1 MILRPHDLLRLS
13 DLAGLLD
20 ASDWVRSTFSR
31 TPWVVVRRGDAPAGR
46 VAAGVRGDD
55 RSHRYA
61 LTVSE
66 GQIGDVVT
74 PEDLGAVDL
83 AAARDL
89 PRAARARRCAKV
101 PRGAR
106 DALGPDRECGI
117 RVGDRRG
124 DRHQAQRPRPGRAG
138 RCLTASVSQRLTEL
152 NSASHCPLQ
161 ADTATRLSEHLAD
174 VPRRSPAARYLT
186 NTRARS
192 VGTADE
198 IIGDLAEAVSHP
210 VQWYDAT
217 RLMGELGVTC
227 AVQMPPGRVLVAL
240 TASAVPDVTSDSL
253 SDSGF
258 QTVAAIAHRHA
269 GSGHVPR

>member
-106 DALGPDRECGI
+106 DALGPTG
-117 RVGDRRG
+117 
-124 DRHQAQRPRPGRAG
+124 
-138 RCLTASVSQRLTEL
+138 
-152 NSASHCPLQ
+152 
-161 ADTATRLSEHLAD
+161 
-174 VPRRSPAARYLT
+174 
-186 NTRARS
+186 S
-192 VGTADE
+192 VGFELATGAATVTRHSALDLVVRAD
-198 IIGDLAEAVSHP
+198 ASR
-210 VQWYDAT
+210 
-217 RLMGELGVTC
+217 RLFRNGL
-227 AVQMPPGRVLVAL
+227 RN
-240 TASAVPDVTSDSL
+240 
-253 SDSGF
+253 
-258 QTVAAIAHRHA
+258 
-269 GSGHVPR
+269 

>member
-1 MILRPHDLLRLS
+1 
-13 DLAGLLD
+13 
-20 ASDWVRSTFSR
+20 
-31 TPWVVVRRGDAPAGR
+31 
-46 VAAGVRGDD
+46 
-55 RSHRYA
+55 
-61 LTVSE
+61 
-66 GQIGDVVT
+66 
-74 PEDLGAVDL
+74 
-83 AAARDL
+83 
-89 PRAARARRCAKV
+89 
-101 PRGAR
+101 
-106 DALGPDRECGI
+106 
-117 RVGDRRG
+117 
-124 DRHQAQRPRPGRAG
+124 
-138 RCLTASVSQRLTEL
+138 
-152 NSASHCPLQ
+152 
-161 ADTATRLSEHLAD
+161 